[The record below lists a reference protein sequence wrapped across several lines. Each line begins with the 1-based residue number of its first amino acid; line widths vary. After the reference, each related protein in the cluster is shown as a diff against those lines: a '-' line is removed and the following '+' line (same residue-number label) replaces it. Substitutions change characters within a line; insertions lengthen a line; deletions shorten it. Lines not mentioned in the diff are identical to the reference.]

1 MNITFFIVLGLA
13 FLSFIIPAAVYG
25 IVSRRTMFN
34 RGGLG
39 SSAFLPAAHGFTAAD
54 ARRPFL
60 PL

>member
-25 IVSRRTMFN
+25 
-34 RGGLG
+34 
-39 SSAFLPAAHGFTAAD
+39 HGFTAAD

>member
-25 IVSRRTMFN
+25 IVSRRAMFN
-34 RGGLG
+34 RGGVGQFRL
-39 SSAFLPAAHGFTAAD
+39 SSGGHGFTAAD
-54 ARRPFL
+54 ARRPLL

>member
-25 IVSRRTMFN
+25 IVSRRAMFN

-39 SSAFLPAAHGFTAAD
+39 TSGGHGFTAAD

>member
-25 IVSRRTMFN
+25 IVSRRAMFN

-39 SSAFLPAAHGFTAAD
+39 SSAFLPAAMVYC
-54 ARRPFL
+54 R
-60 PL
+60 